1 MATNLNN
8 KVIKLYVDILKV
20 NGGHSTKTGFELFAL
35 DYNLD
40 LCLLIYLFTLITG
53 FVAFYL

>member
-8 KVIKLYVDILKV
+8 KVIKLHMDILKV
-20 NGGHSTKTGFELFAL
+20 NGGHSTKTGFELFVL